1 MGVSRNSQRY
11 RELLTRTLRTSSV
24 DPDDVITSVHADCEK
39 DSELAV
45 EVSSWR
51 SERAQRAPG
60 RVCET
65 RDEGAGRDEK
75 EKRKEAFR
83 FWRSFC
89 QGSKLLHFTVSEKE

>member
-1 MGVSRNSQRY
+1 MGISRSSQDIGNF
-11 RELLTRTLRTSSV
+11 LTRTLKTNSV
-24 DPDDVITSVHADCEK
+24 DPDDVITSVHADSEK

-65 RDEGAGRDEK
+65 RGRGDEK
-75 EKRKEAFR
+75 EKRKR
-83 FWRSFC
+83 
-89 QGSKLLHFTVSEKE
+89 GVSILRARACWLEREPLASEDIQYT

>member
-1 MGVSRNSQRY
+1 MGISRSSQDIGNF
-11 RELLTRTLRTSSV
+11 LTRTLRTNSV
-24 DPDDVITSVHADCEK
+24 DPDDVITSVHADSEK

-65 RDEGAGRDEK
+65 RGRGDERK
-75 EKRKEAFR
+75 KRESEAFR
-83 FWRSFC
+83 FCARARVGLS
-89 QGSKLLHFTVSEKE
+89 GNL